1 MSEASKNAIIERCV
15 SVIRNHPNTGGG
27 LGPLK
32 KWLDAILEDKD
43 RSKELRGL
51 VKDIAKDNTL
61 ADKVCVLVERFS
73 ERKGDPWKLNLGKNE
88 DKDAAQPKA
97 AAKKNAS
104 GTPNTPDEGWQT
116 AGKKNKG
123 RRHQSAEV
131 KPMRLHIRKGDPFLD
146 ELD

>member
-32 KWLDAILEDKD
+32 KWLDAILADKD
-43 RSKELRGL
+43 RGKELRGL

-73 ERKGDPWKLNLGKNE
+73 ERAGDPWKRNLVR
-88 DKDAAQPKA
+88 
-97 AAKKNAS
+97 
-104 GTPNTPDEGWQT
+104 
-116 AGKKNKG
+116 G
-123 RRHQSAEV
+123 RRLADGLGHHRAESSHHSEKPYRLSSGIPQS
-131 KPMRLHIRKGDPFLD
+131 LHAQRRWS
-146 ELD
+146 